1 MKRFSGRWILAGS
14 VLLMLFCFPVL
25 AEERFDPAWID
36 RVAGQHD
43 MTLPD
48 WGPYTKRYI
57 GVSHLPDPASGLRFD
72 LSVFP
77 GFYRGQTRVPNVMVE
92 SGFHPWEAAPDLS
105 YFSFRHELEWK
116 DQVYADISYSEM
128 DAQSRLVRAELVNHT
143 DLPQSL
149 VLHMMASMSF
159 PSIRPYAPKDPI
171 YPGRVTLPDGALWV
185 DALDYEEMQYAQ
197 KGAKDNLVGDGKLR
211 GELRTHDF
219 IGSAGLGHG
228 FGSHEGDSVTYSFRL
243 PRTIDDAHLLFRY
256 RMGKDRKT
264 TLKLSGSGNRTI
276 TFTGNGGLQLKKVQ
290 VKTLPSGIYTWT
302 LTAKGG
308 DAIDLDGFAVVS
320 ESGVEDVKFSTQRW
334 DYEPEMITGPK
345 PNSLILKYRNT
356 DQYYGLVWSAEQY
369 QVRRFFCRDLDLL
382 FAEKIHDHVSSR
394 FKGSGDGH
402 FSNIFMRPI
411 GVDPQST
418 KVIYAAVFAG
428 GKAEVEQRIKAMN
441 LSPKTCEKIY
451 SAARAH
457 LPDSSSVSSGQAY
470 AFSQRRMAATLLT
483 NVVYPVYTQHRYI
496 RHYAP
501 GRWWDCLYT
510 WDSGFIG
517 LGLAELDLQRA
528 LECLNAYVTAPEAQS
543 AFIHHGSMVPVQH
556 YLFLELWNRTQ
567 SREFLEFYYPRL
579 KQYYEFFVGRLGS
592 SSMDKFDSGL
602 LSSFDYF
609 YNSGGWDDYPAQ
621 KQTHHKHL
629 GGRMAPVVNS
639 AQAIRIAKIMMMAAD
654 ALGKAEDVKVYR
666 EDIAELTDALQQY
679 SWDEASGYFGYVQHD
694 SEGKPSG
701 ILRDGNGVN
710 YNMGMDGIYPLVAG
724 IGTPGQTER
733 MLAHLKSPEE
743 LWSRIGLSAVDQSA
757 PYYRND
763 GYWNGTVWMP
773 HQWFFWKTLL
783 DLGEGEFAWQ
793 VAERALDLW
802 KTEVDA
808 TYNCKEHFL
817 IENGRGAGWHQFGAL
832 SSPVLKWYR
841 AYCQPGSLTTGFN
854 VWISRQEVSDD
865 QTQMKADMKLYPADN
880 GGELCS
886 VVVCMNPAF
895 SYWATWNSKPVDV
908 DEIASGVLNLSIPT
922 LNASGTLSIFRSE

>member
-1 MKRFSGRWILAGS
+1 MHFSEKWIVIGS
-14 VLLMLFCFPVL
+14 VLLMPVCFPVS
-25 AEERFDPAWID
+25 AEERFDPAWIGK
-36 RVAGQHD
+36 VAGQHD
-43 MTLPD
+43 MTLPN

-57 GVSHLPDPASGLRFD
+57 GISHLPDPASGLRFD

-77 GFYRGQTRVPNVMVE
+77 GFYRGQTRVPNVMFE
-92 SGFHPWEAAPDLS
+92 SGYHPWEAAPDLS

-116 DQVYADISYSEM
+116 DRVYADISYSEI
-128 DAQSRLVRAELVNHT
+128 DAKSRLVRAELVNQT
-143 DLPQSL
+143 ELPQSL

-171 YPGRVTLPDGALWV
+171 CPGRVTLPERAVWI
-185 DALDYEEMQYAQ
+185 DALKYDEMHFAQ
-197 KGAKDNLVGDGKLR
+197 SGPKDDLVYDGKMR
-211 GELRTHDF
+211 GEIRVNDF
-219 IGSAGLGHG
+219 VDGAGLGSG
-228 FGSHEGDSVTYSFRL
+228 FGSHEGDTVTYSFRL
-243 PRTIDDAHLLFRY
+243 DRTVTDAHLLFRY
-256 RMGKDRKT
+256 RMGKNRKT
-264 TLKLSGSGNRTI
+264 TLELGGSGNRTI
-276 TFTGNGGLQLKKVQ
+276 LFSGNGELQLKDVP
-290 VKTLPSGIYTWT
+290 VKTLPAGTYTWT

-308 DAIDLDGFAVVS
+308 DGIDLDGFAVVS
-320 ESGVEDVKFSTQRW
+320 ESAVGQVEFKTQRW
-334 DYEPEMITGPK
+334 DYEPEAIKGPK
-345 PNSLILKYRNT
+345 SNSLILKYKDT
-356 DQYYGLVWSAEQY
+356 DLYYGLVWSAEQV

-382 FAEKIHDHVSSR
+382 FAEKIHDHVSNR
-394 FKGSGDGH
+394 FNGDGAGH

-411 GVDPQST
+411 DVAPQS
-418 KVIYAAVFAG
+418 KKIIYAAVFVG
-428 GKAEVEQRIKAMN
+428 SKSDVEQRIKSQD
-441 LSPKTCEKIY
+441 LSGQACEKIY
-451 SAARAH
+451 HAARGH
-457 LPDSSSVSSGQAY
+457 LSSSATVPSGESY
-470 AFSQRRMAATLLT
+470 AFSQKRMAATLLT
-483 NVVYPVYTQHRYI
+483 NVVYPVYTQHSYI

-528 LECLNAYVTAPEAQS
+528 LECLNAYVTEPGAQS

-567 SREFLEFYYPRL
+567 SREFLAFYYPRL

-621 KQTHHKHL
+621 KHTHDKRL
-629 GGRMAPVVNS
+629 AGRTAPVVNS
-639 AQAIRIAKIMMMAAD
+639 AQAIRIAKIMLLAAAELD
-654 ALGKAEDVKVYR
+654 KADDVKVYR
-666 EDIAELTDALQQY
+666 EDIAELTEALEKY

-694 SEGKPSG
+694 TDGKPSG

-724 IGTPGQTER
+724 VGTPEQTER
-733 MLAHLKSPEE
+733 MLAHLESPDQI
-743 LWSRIGLSAVDQSA
+743 WSRIGLSAVDQSA

-773 HQWFFWKTLL
+773 HQWFFWKSLL

-802 KTEVDA
+802 KTEVEA
-808 TYNCKEHFL
+808 SYNCKEHFV
-817 IENGRGAGWHQFGAL
+817 IETGRGAGWHQFGAL

-841 AYCQPGSLTTGFN
+841 AYCRPGSLTTGFDG
-854 VWISRQEVSDD
+854 WITRQEVSDD
-865 QTQMKADMKLYPADN
+865 NSHMVADLKFYPAGN
-880 GGELCS
+880 GRDTIA
-886 VVVCMNPAF
+886 VVACMNPAF
-895 SYWATWNSKPVDV
+895 SYTVRWNGKD
-908 DEIASGVLNLSIPT
+908 IASKQIADGVLNISIPAH
-922 LNASGTLSIFRSE
+922 NASGTLEISR